1 MKSETMKKLLCFFAL
16 ILITAT
22 NVFSNGVAV
31 YNAQTGSYLK
41 LLRTET
47 SVSVE
52 IQVGQVVTTQTF
64 QNLSGADRLTSF
76 AFPLPEGAS
85 ATGLR
90 WKVNG
95 IWYVASITS
104 QPQDSTLPG
113 GGTITPNLKT
123 YLGKTPLI
131 FAIPQQVKKDSTLIV
146 ELSYVQFLTYDL
158 GNVEFNFKGDYR
170 LIQSTSILFQQM
182 EFTLTSPRTI
192 DSIRLVSTHP
202 LIVLTNN
209 GHNAYV
215 LSQIETGVADKDYK
229 IRYSLNQTQLGLY
242 SFSSRIPDSQLPDSL
257 GGFFMFL
264 AEPDAGTSTQTIKKV
279 FTLIL
284 DKSGSMLG
292 TKIQQA
298 KDAANFI
305 VNNLN
310 PGDKFNIVDFE
321 TNVYSF
327 RSQHVSYTPQSRDSA
342 LAYIN
347 NIVANG
353 STNISGAFST
363 AVPQFAV
370 ANDSTANIIIFFTD
384 GQPTVGITDI
394 TQLTAH
400 IHNLIV
406 SNESKIFL
414 FSFGIGTDVNQQL
427 LTLISAQNNGLS
439 QFLLDTELYSS
450 ISSFY
455 LHIRN
460 PVLLNTQIAFNPNN
474 VTEVYPSP
482 LPNLYKGQQMIVTG
496 RYLQTGNVNVTLSG
510 TAFNHPVSYPYS
522 FNRSDTAVQQY
533 QFLTKIW
540 AKQKIENLLIQYYAL
555 NPISPAA
562 IAIKNKIIQIS
573 QQYGV
578 ISPFTSFGSG
588 ITSITGPKET
598 VNELLPGAYGLIGNY
613 PNPFNP
619 TTNIKFYVNANLHK
633 IISIKIYNSLGQ
645 LIKIMQVNVNG
656 RGEYEV
662 QWNALDEPSG
672 LYFYLIDFGDQK
684 FAGKMM
690 LVK

>member
-1 MKSETMKKLLCFFAL
+1 MKKLLFFFGLFL
-16 ILITAT
+16 ISTSS
-22 NVFSNGVAV
+22 VFANGVAV
-31 YNAQTGSYLK
+31 YNASLGSYLK
-41 LLRTET
+41 LQKTQT
-47 SVSVE
+47 NVTVQ
-52 IQVGQVVTTQTF
+52 IQVSQIVTTQTF
-64 QNLSGADRLTSF
+64 QNLSGADRSITF
-76 AFPLPEGAS
+76 AYPVPSGAS

-95 IWYVASITS
+95 IWYVAPIAPR
-104 QPQDSTLPG
+104 PQDTTIG
-113 GGTITPNLKT
+113 GGTMNTNLKN
-123 YLGKTPLI
+123 YLGNTPLI
-131 FAIPQQVKKDSTLIV
+131 FSIPQQVKNDSTLVV

-158 GNVEFNFKGDYR
+158 GNVEFSMKGDYR
-170 LIQSTSILFQQM
+170 LIQNTTIELQ
-182 EFTLTSPRTI
+182 ELDYTLTSPRTI

-202 LIVLTNN
+202 VTQISNN
-209 GHNAYV
+209 GHTAFIQT
-215 LSQIETGVADKDYK
+215 LIGEGIADKDYK
-229 IRYSLNQTQLGLY
+229 IKYTLNSTQLGLY
-242 SFSSRIPDSQLPDSL
+242 SFSTRIPDTQLPDTL

-298 KDAANFI
+298 KDAASFI

-321 TNVYSF
+321 TNVYTF
-327 RSQHVSYTPQSRDSA
+327 RAQHELYSIQSRDSA

-347 NIVANG
+347 NIAANG

-363 AVPQFAV
+363 AVPQFSA

-384 GQPTVGITDI
+384 GQPTVGITE
-394 TQLTAH
+394 TTALTNH
-400 IHNLIV
+400 IHNLITA
-406 SNESKIFL
+406 NESKIFL

-439 QFLLDTELYSS
+439 DFLLDNELYAK

-460 PVLLNTQIAFNPNN
+460 PVLLNTQVTFTPNN
-474 VTEVYPSP
+474 VSDILPAPV
-482 LPNLYKGQQMIVTG
+482 PNLYKGQQLIVTG
-496 RYLQTGNVNVTLSG
+496 RYRQSGNINVTLSG
-510 TAFNHPVSYPYS
+510 TAFNHQVSYPYN
-522 FNRSDTAVQQY
+522 FNRSDSAVQSY

-540 AKQKIENLLIQYYAL
+540 AKQKIDNLMILYYTLIAGT
-555 NPISPAA
+555 PEA
-562 IAIKNKIIQIS
+562 IALKNRIILLS

-578 ISPFTSFGSG
+578 ISPFTSFGSL
-588 ITSITGPKET
+588 TSISGPSENPVT
-598 VNELLPGAYGLIGNY
+598 NISTTYTLLGNY

-619 TTNIKFYVNANLHK
+619 STIIKFYLNRSISK
-633 IISIKIYNSLGQ
+633 IISVKIYNSLGE
-645 LIKIMQVNVNG
+645 LIKELSVQVNG
-656 RGEYEV
+656 RGEYQV
-662 QWNALDEPSG
+662 QWNALEEASG
-672 LYFYLIDFGDQK
+672 LYFYMIDFGDQK
-684 FAGKMM
+684 LAGKMM

>member
-1 MKSETMKKLLCFFAL
+1 MKKLLCFFAL
-16 ILITAT
+16 FLISST
-22 NVFSNGVAV
+22 NVFSIGVAV
-31 YNAQTGSYLK
+31 YNASTGSYLK
-41 LLRTET
+41 LQRTQT
-47 SVSVE
+47 NVTVE
-52 IQVGQVVTTQTF
+52 IQVGQIVTTQTF
-64 QNLSGADRLTSF
+64 QNLSGADRSISF
-76 AFPLPEGAS
+76 AFPMPEGAS

-95 IWYVASITS
+95 IWYIAPIAPR
-104 QPQDSTLPG
+104 PQDSTIG
-113 GGTITPNLKT
+113 GGTMYQNLKT
-123 YLGKTPLI
+123 YLGNTPLI
-131 FAIPQQVKKDSTLIV
+131 FSIPQQVKKDSSLIV
-146 ELSYVQFLTYDL
+146 ELSYVQFLSYDL
-158 GNVEFNFKGDYR
+158 GNVDFVFKGDYR
-170 LIQSTSILFQQM
+170 LIQTGTIELQEMDFN
-182 EFTLTSPRTI
+182 LTSPRTI

-202 LIVLTNN
+202 LSQLTNN
-209 GHNAYV
+209 GHSAFV
-215 LSQIETGVADKDYK
+215 QSLTGEGLADKDYK

-242 SFSSRIPDSQLPDSL
+242 SFSSRIPDSQLPDTL

-264 AEPDAGTSTQTIKKV
+264 AEPDASAATQTIKKV
-279 FTLIL
+279 FTLIV

-298 KDAANFI
+298 KDAASFI

-327 RSQHVSYTPQSRDSA
+327 RSQHVAYTQQSKDSA
-342 LAYIN
+342 LSYIN
-347 NIVANG
+347 SIVANG

-384 GQPTVGITDI
+384 GQPTVGITE
-394 TQLTAH
+394 TTALTNH
-400 IHNLIV
+400 IHNLIT
-406 SNESKIFL
+406 SNESRIFL

-439 QFLLDTELYSS
+439 DFLLDNELFSK

-460 PVLLNTQIAFNPNN
+460 PVLLNTQITFSPNN
-474 VTEVYPSP
+474 VTDVLPSP
-482 LPNLYKGQQMIVTG
+482 LPNLYKGQQMIATG
-496 RYLQTGNVNVTLSG
+496 RYRQSGNINVTLSG
-510 TAFNHPVSYPYS
+510 NAFNHQVSYPYS

-540 AKQKIENLLIQYYAL
+540 AKQKIDNLTILYYTLI
-555 NPISPAA
+555 PTSPEA
-562 IAIKNKIIQIS
+562 IALKNRIILLS

-578 ISPFTSFGSG
+578 ICIFTSFGT
-588 ITSITGPKET
+588 ITSVTGPRET
-598 VNELLPGAYGLIGNY
+598 TTEPAVSSTYTLLGNY

-619 TTNIKFYVNANLHK
+619 STTIKFYLNKNVSK
-633 IISIKIYNSLGQ
+633 ILSVEIYNSLGQ
-645 LIKIMQVNVNG
+645 LIKVLNVRVNG

-672 LYFYLIDFGDQK
+672 LYFYMIDFGDQK
-684 FAGKMM
+684 LAGKMM